1 MSGGIPGFENSLSS
15 KERVGIIVSGIHVV
29 IEGSG
34 KHCHVTRETLDE
46 LFGEGFELEVKKM
59 LTQPGQFATP
69 HKVTVVGP
77 KRSTDLS
84 IIGPC
89 RKVDQIEL
97 SLSDATALGF
107 TAPIR
112 ESGDVKDSPGC
123 KLIGPKGE
131 KEIRDGVVIAKRHV
145 HLTPEDA
152 EKFGIKDKQ
161 IIKVKTTGERA
172 LIFDDVVA
180 RVHPEYATYMHIDY
194 DEFNAAA
201 ISGPNPTGEI
211 LF

>member
-1 MSGGIPGFENSLSS
+1 MNIT
-15 KERVGIIVSGIHVV
+15 VSGIQVI

-34 KHCHVTRETLDE
+34 KHCHVTNETLSK
-46 LFGEGFELEVKKM
+46 LFGAGFELEVKKM

-89 RKVDQIEL
+89 RKADQIEL
-97 SLSDATALGF
+97 SLTDATALGF

-112 ESGDVKDSPGC
+112 ESGDVKGSPGC

-131 KEIRDGVVIAKRHV
+131 VDISEGVIIAKRHV

-152 EKFGIKDKQ
+152 EKFGLKDKQ
-161 IIKVKTTGERA
+161 IIKVKTQGERA

-180 RVHPEYATYMHIDY
+180 RVNPEYATYMHIDY

-201 ISGPNPTGEI
+201 ITGIDPKGEI
-211 LF
+211 LA